1 MSRYVHVSVFNAPGE
16 CQPNSPVIR
25 HTAWQWDNFPTAFRY
40 VKQSNQK
47 ICQTCYKAILKISIN
62 IFVKLKKKKAIS
74 EMGEYS
80 HLRGK
85 PQDWVGVCDLPSKLV
100 SDV

>member
-62 IFVKLKKKKAIS
+62 IFVKLKKKKASVKWVNIPIFV
-74 EMGEYS
+74 ES
-80 HLRGK
+80 HKTG
-85 PQDWVGVCDLPSKLV
+85 
-100 SDV
+100 